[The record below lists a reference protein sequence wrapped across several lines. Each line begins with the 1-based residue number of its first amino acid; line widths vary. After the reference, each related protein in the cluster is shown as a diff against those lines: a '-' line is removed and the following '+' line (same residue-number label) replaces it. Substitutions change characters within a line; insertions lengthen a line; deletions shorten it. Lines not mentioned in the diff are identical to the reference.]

1 MWTAFKTNFLTNNNF
16 NTKVK
21 TQTIKHTAL
30 MLTIGVLMISA
41 CKKDDKSSNGGTTP
55 PPPAGSRQIAKIE
68 ESTGAY
74 STFDYNADGL
84 ISKIESKENGEITD
98 VTLTYS
104 PLKKLISAAI
114 ADGSMN
120 YIYDGSQLRRVD
132 FISKT
137 DNTVVG
143 YTKFTYQNTKLSETV
158 QYVKYQG
165 NDIAYM
171 KTTYAYNGSDV
182 ATQKIYAWSAITN
195 TYELSETHNYE
206 YDSKTNPL
214 AATSELGQTFF
225 QLNSVHNPVKETVYN
240 AQNILTETD
249 SYAYSYDNGYP
260 SAADKTVAVP
270 GSANVTTHITYTYK
284 N

>member
-1 MWTAFKTNFLTNNNF
+1 MNKQIIRHA
-16 NTKVK
+16 
-21 TQTIKHTAL
+21 AL
-30 MLTIGVLMISA
+30 ILAIGVLTISA
-41 CKKDDKSSNGGTTP
+41 CKKDDKKGGGTTP
-55 PPPAGSRQIAKIE
+55 VPPTTGSRQIAKIE

-137 DNTVVG
+137 DNSVVG
-143 YTKFTYQNTKLSETV
+143 YTKFTYQNTKLSEAA

-182 ATQKIYAWSAITN
+182 ATQKTYAWSAITN
-195 TYELSETHNYE
+195 SYQLSETRNYE
-206 YDSKTNPL
+206 YDNKTNPL
-214 AATSELGQTFF
+214 AVTSELAQTFF

-240 AQNILTETD
+240 AQNNLTETD
-249 SYAYSYDNGYP
+249 TYSYSYDDKGYP
-260 SAADKTVAVP
+260 SAGDKTVAVP
-270 GSANVTTHITYTYK
+270 GTANVTTHVKYTYK